1 MAFVQIR
8 SYTTTRR
15 EELDATESEWIE
27 DTQGVRTA
35 RRRILLA
42 DRDLPNRFV
51 ELTFFDSYEAAMHN
65 SMLPATSTI
74 HDATLALVDGGFEYQ
89 NLNVLRDD
97 VL

>member
-15 EELDATESEWIE
+15 DELDATESEWLE

-35 RRRILLA
+35 RRRVLLK
-42 DRDLPNRFV
+42 DRDVPDRYV

-74 HDATLALVDGGFEYQ
+74 SDASSALVEGGFEYQ
-89 NLNVLRDD
+89 NLDVLRDD